1 MSSDAQPSTTA
12 NYQSLKD
19 SGLPFIVANRLGMV
33 CEINE
38 AFEAVFGWPRRELI
52 GESLSQIL
60 PAAHKMS
67 HQLAFSRFQL
77 PPTQSRCWVTRSIGH
92 AVCRWQRNR
101 FGALHHCRGTRGR
114 VVFRRDPQASDAA
127 CVMVSRAT

>member
-1 MSSDAQPSTTA
+1 MASDAQSSTAA

-38 AFEAVFGWPRRELI
+38 AFEAVFGWARRELI

-77 PPTQSRCWVTRSIGH
+77 PPTQSAVLGHPLQLATRCADGKEILSEHFIIAEERAGEWY
-92 AVCRWQRNR
+92 
-101 FGALHHCRGTRGR
+101 F
-114 VVFRRDPQASDAA
+114 AA
-127 CVMVSRAT
+127 TLKPLTQPA